1 MIIEQPCPLCDNA
14 AATYKTTH
22 EPFGKLFEC
31 PSCTK
36 FFIDSSSEIHLSSLP
51 EVFKTERRTQ
61 LSKMAKAS
69 LPDED
74 LVLREPRSDELGGDG
89 HGVAR
94 TTMIF
99 GYRKRDRL

>member
-14 AATYKTTH
+14 AATYKITH
-22 EPFGKLFEC
+22 EPFGKSFEC

-51 EVFKTERRTQ
+51 EVTKTEMRTK
-61 LSKMAKAS
+61 LTKMAKAS
-69 LPDED
+69 LPDDD
-74 LVLREPRSDELGGDG
+74 LILRAPRNDELGGDG

-94 TTMIF
+94 TTMVARH
-99 GYRKRDRL
+99 RKHDRL